1 MGRKKKTSVP
11 ANSFPALEQSGESSK
26 TQVDSEEMKEQEK
39 LNGTLIRQALNV
51 MNPAVIQSKEAAK
64 VFFGEEARKN
74 WKTYTNKSKI
84 SNKGMGLE
92 FVAPTILEEIPTY
105 VTPTPS

>member
-51 MNPAVIQSKEAAK
+51 MNPAVI
-64 VFFGEEARKN
+64 
-74 WKTYTNKSKI
+74 
-84 SNKGMGLE
+84 
-92 FVAPTILEEIPTY
+92 
-105 VTPTPS
+105 